1 MAVWQN
7 YWRIV
12 TPTSRKQSYQTPDP
26 TTLRND
32 VQGDGFAGF
41 ASSSW
46 YTNVLK
52 GATSRLAAYKQYEN
66 MDSGDVSRAL
76 DTIAEEISNPD
87 KRTELPFKIDYQTED
102 NQDVSDLTVTTLR
115 AALRMFSKM
124 HRLNRRIYDIARTM
138 CKYGD
143 CFFTKVSDTEEW
155 EYVEPS
161 RVIGIEVDARGK
173 KVAYHIKPK
182 NFLGA
187 QKTFSQEESVIIL
200 PAAAVLHFSLS
211 NDMGDGA
218 PFGESILR
226 PAYKD
231 WQKLQMLED
240 SAIIYRIVRAPE
252 RRVFYIDVGNKPA
265 HLVKQYL
272 DQIKND
278 IRQRRIPNAQN
289 PQNVDG
295 QYNPESIQ
303 EDYYFPVTAAGR
315 GSRVETLAGGTT
327 WDTPELDHFLSKVFR
342 ALRVPTSYMKGSDA
356 SGAQANDGKVGIAY
370 IEELRFANF
379 IQRLQVSVEEV
390 VDDQFKT
397 YLAVT
402 GINIDSDMF
411 ALRLPEPQNFALYR
425 QSALDTEL
433 INSFKAIEDTPYLS
447 KRFMMERYLG
457 LTKEEIQMN
466 EALLKEEKG
475 IKDGMSID
483 DVRIIYDED
492 APDAEEVEAPE
503 DAAPAGGEQ
512 FPVEEPPAEEE
523 PTEEEPPADEG
534 GEEEPDLGTLE
545 N

>member
-12 TPTSRKQSYQTPDP
+12 TPTSRKQSYQPQDTVVRGDA
-26 TTLRND
+26 
-32 VQGDGFAGF
+32 QGEGY
-41 ASSSW
+41 ASFSSASW

-52 GATSRLAAYKQYEN
+52 GATTRLASYKQYES
-66 MDSGDVSRAL
+66 MDFGDVGRAL
-76 DTIAEEISNPD
+76 DIIAEEISNPD

-115 AALRMFSKM
+115 AALRMYSKM
-124 HRLNRRIYDIARTM
+124 HKLNKRIYDIARTM

-143 CFFTKVSDTEEW
+143 CFFTKTSDTEEW
-155 EYVEPS
+155 EYVEPA
-161 RVIGIEVDARGK
+161 RVIGIEVDAKGK
-173 KVAYHIKPK
+173 KIAYHIKPK
-182 NFLGA
+182 SVLGVG
-187 QKTFSQEESVIIL
+187 KSFSREESVIVL
-200 PAAAVLHFSLS
+200 PAEAVLHFSLS

-218 PFGESILR
+218 PFGESLLR
-226 PAYKD
+226 PVYQD
-231 WQKLQMLED
+231 WQKLRMLED

-327 WDTPELDHFLSKVFR
+327 WDTPELDHFLAKVFR
-342 ALRVPTSYMKGSDA
+342 ALRVPSSYMRGSEA
-356 SGAQANDGKVGIAY
+356 SGAQYNDGKVGIAY

-379 IQRLQVSVEEV
+379 VQRLQVSVEEV
-390 VDDQFKT
+390 LDDQFKT

-411 ALRLPEPQNFALYR
+411 VLRLPEPQNFALYR

-433 INSFKAIEDTPYLS
+433 INSFKSIEDTAYLS
-447 KRFMMERYLG
+447 KRFMLERYLG

-475 IKDGMSID
+475 IMDGTTVSDI
-483 DVRIIYDED
+483 RIIYDED
-492 APDAEEVEAPE
+492 APKPEPIEAEEEP
-503 DAAPAGGEQ
+503 APAPGDSFAQ
-512 FPVEEPPAEEE
+512 VDEPPAEEE
-523 PTEEEPPADEG
+523 PAEEESAEEDEG
-534 GEEEPDLGTLE
+534 GPDLGTLE